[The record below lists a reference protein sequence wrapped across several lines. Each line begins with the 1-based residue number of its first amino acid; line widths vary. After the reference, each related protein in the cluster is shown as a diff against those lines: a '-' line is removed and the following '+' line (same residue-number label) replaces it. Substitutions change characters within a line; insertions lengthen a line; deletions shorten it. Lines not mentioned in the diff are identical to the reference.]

1 MASSKEHRGTE
12 LRLAPGPKGIPR
24 RKNDPAG
31 CPVFGRCGGCTL
43 LELSYEEQLRRKE
56 EEIRRLFGGLMR
68 EAGISPEPIVPSEP
82 YHYRCKVQM
91 AFSNKDKKHLICG
104 NFMPESH
111 RIVPVE
117 ECLLDNELA
126 DKIITGIKK
135 LSEDFHLPAYDERS
149 KTGVIRHVMVRVGYA
164 TGEVMVIL
172 VTGTEHFPG
181 RHNFIKALLAEF
193 PMITT
198 VVLNINGAFTSR
210 VLSNRFRTIYG
221 PGYIYDDMLG
231 KRFRLSP
238 GAFYQVNPPQA
249 ERLYSKAIEL
259 AAEGGGKDLLDAYCG
274 TGTIGILASGHF
286 QRVTGVELNAA
297 AVEDARTNARLNKA
311 DNARFFKGDA
321 GEFLNRGTVSPDV
334 VILDPPRSG
343 SSPDFLSALGKA
355 GPRTVVYVSCG
366 PDTQVRDIR
375 LLKKYG
381 YEMKKLCLFD
391 LFPWTEHVETV
402 VQLSKGNISSDKVR
416 V

>member
-1 MASSKEHRGTE
+1 
-12 LRLAPGPKGIPR
+12 
-24 RKNDPAG
+24 
-31 CPVFGRCGGCTL
+31 
-43 LELSYEEQLRRKE
+43 
-56 EEIRRLFGGLMR
+56 
-68 EAGISPEPIVPSEP
+68 
-82 YHYRCKVQM
+82 
-91 AFSNKDKKHLICG
+91 
-104 NFMPESH
+104 
-111 RIVPVE
+111 
-117 ECLLDNELA
+117 
-126 DKIITGIKK
+126 
-135 LSEDFHLPAYDERS
+135 
-149 KTGVIRHVMVRVGYA
+149 
-164 TGEVMVIL
+164 
-172 VTGTEHFPG
+172 
-181 RHNFIKALLAEF
+181 
-193 PMITT
+193 MITT

-343 SSPDFLSALGKA
+343 TWPSAA
-355 GPRTVVYVSCG
+355 GTGSGLKNRSIRTYQS
-366 PDTQVRDIR
+366 
-375 LLKKYG
+375 L
-381 YEMKKLCLFD
+381 
-391 LFPWTEHVETV
+391 
-402 VQLSKGNISSDKVR
+402 
-416 V
+416 